1 MIFSNIVSDHEFVNK
16 TELLSLFASYISIV
30 RNIFLTTSLS
40 FVCYSYGSSFKYL
53 YYRKAIHIIA
63 FIFVIFSIL
72 YGLLSNIG
80 FNHLLN
86 NLHVDKKDK
95 DNILIF
101 YQIKHQLYLVYV
113 ALIIMSCIAL
123 ISLHRLHYL
132 YF

>member
-1 MIFSNIVSDHEFVNK
+1 MIISNTKFVNK
-16 TELLSLFASYISIV
+16 TELLSLFGSYISIV

-53 YYRKAIHIIA
+53 HYRRAIHIIA

-86 NLHVDKKDK
+86 NLHIDKKDN
-95 DNILIF
+95 DNVLI
-101 YQIKHQLYLVYV
+101 YQQIKHQLYLVYA

>member
-1 MIFSNIVSDHEFVNK
+1 MIFSNIVSKHNFVNK
-16 TELLSLFASYISIV
+16 TELLSLFGSYISIV

-40 FVCYSYGSSFKYL
+40 FVCYSYGSSFKYFQ
-53 YYRKAIHIIA
+53 YRKAIHIIA

-86 NLHVDKKDK
+86 NIHIDKKDN
-95 DNILIF
+95 DNVLI
-101 YQIKHQLYLVYV
+101 YQQIKHQIYLVYA